1 MQRVLIDT
9 WWNVNIIYILFLRTC
24 RRVLIDTWWNVNNTL
39 ENELEQRIDGFN
51 RYMVECEFWMMH
63 LCSRDS
69 CVLIDTWW
77 NVNSAYCDQI

>member
-1 MQRVLIDT
+1 MISVICPNPFWRA
-9 WWNVNIIYILFLRTC
+9 
-24 RRVLIDTWWNVNNTL
+24 
-39 ENELEQRIDGFN
+39 FN

-77 NVNSAYCDQI
+77 NVNNAVLFSFSYRSPVLIDTWWNVNFQVTAQLPYR